1 MSRHTYAVTYR
12 KRKGASARD
21 MTPMRRTTV
30 WLTDEDVAAL
40 RDLSWKTGRT
50 RSDLIREGIRA
61 VVGDGP
67 APAGSDP
74 PGAPAEHAPAESGP
88 AGRVKMHGLGLAYWN
103 RRKEYAVIL
112 HNLGTA
118 VPQIAV
124 QLQLTEEEVVE
135 AVASA
140 GWSQGSG

>member
-1 MSRHTYAVTYR
+1 
-12 KRKGASARD
+12 
-21 MTPMRRTTV
+21 MRRTTV

-40 RDLSWKTGRT
+40 RDLSWRTGRT
-50 RSDLIREGIRA
+50 RSDLIREGIRS

-67 APAGSDP
+67 APAGSDL

-88 AGRVKMHGLGLAYWN
+88 AGRVKMHGLGLAYWK
-103 RRKEYAVIL
+103 RRLEYAVIL
-112 HNLGTA
+112 HNIGTA

-124 QLQLTEEEVVE
+124 QLQLTEDEVEE

-140 GWSQGSG
+140 GWSQGAG